1 MNKNESMIKG
11 IKDTAT
17 MLKIAGVATNAVSKI
32 GAYALVNGAAD
43 FLLDKIGLKG
53 FKRVASKIFVNTS
66 LMTVVNEKI
75 CNYAYED
82 YIGTVNSVRDSA
94 IKVLDAQQDGS
105 EDEDEDIE
113 PPFDVEDGE
122 EEDQNAD

>member
-1 MNKNESMIKG
+1 MKNNDSMIKG

-17 MLKIAGVATNAVSKI
+17 MFKIAGVATNAVSKI

-82 YIGTVNSVRDSA
+82 YIGTINSVRDSA
-94 IKVLDAQQDGS
+94 IKALDTQQNEDGDEG
-105 EDEDEDIE
+105 EDSE